1 MHTLTLSVR
10 QAEAQERAHTAAY
23 AESQSAGGGV
33 HALPGAQEY
42 ADMHSHASARAQ
54 DGGRMDAARR
64 HCALL
69 DELRGT
75 HLGFRG

>member
-10 QAEAQERAHTAAY
+10 QAEAQERTHTAAY
-23 AESQSAGGGV
+23 AERQSAEGGG
-33 HALPGAQEY
+33 HAFQGALEH

-64 HCALL
+64 HSALL

-75 HLGFRG
+75 HLGVRG